1 MALTPPAR
9 VDVTPALVRGLLAAQ
24 HPDLAHLPLVVV
36 ASGWDNVVLRLGDDL
51 AVRMP
56 RRDEGAPLILHEQQ
70 WLPRLAPALGVPVP
84 APVRLGVPSDG
95 TAGPDYPWAWS
106 VVPWFHG
113 TLVRELTVARR
124 AALAQALADV
134 VVALH
139 VPAPAQAPVN
149 AVRGVGLHT
158 RTSAVHERLASGA
171 VPRADEV
178 RAAWDALVETPPWAG
193 PPLWLHGDLHPANLL
208 ARDVGPDSEPE
219 LAAVLD
225 FGDMTS
231 GDPATDLATAW
242 LTFDAVGRTLFY
254 EHVQSRQPYDDA
266 TWARARGWGL
276 TMTTGLLAHSDD
288 APAMR
293 AMGLRAL
300 DELLDFSHPGARQ

>member
-1 MALTPPAR
+1 MALTPGAR

-70 WLPRLAPALGVPVP
+70 WLPRLAPALDVPVP
-84 APVRLGVPSDG
+84 APVRTGVPSDG
-95 TAGPDYPWAWS
+95 TAGPHYPWAWS

-113 TLVRELTVARR
+113 TLVRELAVARR
-124 AALAQALADV
+124 AALARALADV

-208 ARDVGPDSEPE
+208 ARDVGGDSEPE

-242 LTFDAVGRTLFY
+242 LTFDAAGRALFF
-254 EHVQSRQPYDDA
+254 ERIQSRRPYDDN

-300 DELLDFSHPGARQ
+300 DELLDFRHPGAGQ